1 MRDYGTTNNTPAH
14 QAPPVWRAPEG
25 LEDLTAAQV
34 GDGGA
39 CQHTNDKPD
48 RSGAPRGLRGLAG
61 HHTDTPTDW
70 RPPRGLRGL
79 AAVPVGGGR
88 AWPGF
93 EKTRRANHQH
103 TRLHWCGGHRRELP
117 RCRRAAAGPGRV
129 SRSTT
134 PSTARGTDGERAG
147 RRPPAHTAARPN
159 KTSHA
164 AAGPSQASR
173 STTLNRTLTR
183 HTRCR
188 WAAAGPGRASRS
200 TTPSEARVWRSRGR
214 GAAHRHQHAGT
225 NTQPQTHRHN
235 EAARPHRGRAA
246 HASGR

>member
-1 MRDYGTTNNTPAH
+1 MRAANCMRDYGTTNNTPAH

-34 GDGGA
+34 GGGGA
-39 CQHTNDKPD
+39 CQHTNDKPE

-70 RPPRGLRGL
+70 RPPRGLRGQ
-79 AAVPVGGGR
+79 ATVPVGGGGAAPPVWR
-88 AWPGF
+88 TPG
-93 EKTRRANHQH
+93 
-103 TRLHWCGGHRRELP
+103 
-117 RCRRAAAGPGRV
+117 
-129 SRSTT
+129 
-134 PSTARGTDGERAG
+134 
-147 RRPPAHTAARPN
+147 ARP
-159 KTSHA
+159 
-164 AAGPSQASR
+164 
-173 STTLNRTLTR
+173 
-183 HTRCR
+183 RCR
-188 WAAAGPGRASRS
+188 WAVAGPGRASRS

-214 GAAHRHQHAGT
+214 AAAHRHQHAGT

>member
-117 RCRRAAAGPGRV
+117 RCRW
-129 SRSTT
+129 
-134 PSTARGTDGERAG
+134 
-147 RRPPAHTAARPN
+147 
-159 KTSHA
+159 A

-173 STTLNRTLTR
+173 STTLNRLFALWGVGVVFEVSSPGGRGQCCGTTTEHRSSPWVPHQPKLARNLGTLTFHR
-183 HTRCR
+183 YRENR
-188 WAAAGPGRASRS
+188 RIS
-200 TTPSEARVWRSRGR
+200 TM
-214 GAAHRHQHAGT
+214 
-225 NTQPQTHRHN
+225 
-235 EAARPHRGRAA
+235 
-246 HASGR
+246 